1 ARSFRR
7 GMVRRI
13 VAGMAAAAREEV
25 ALDDL
30 RRALRG
36 TRRDFGSVPPEPLIL
51 MDVSYDFPFRVVLKP
66 KVADEWRER
75 EADTLLRVHLFRLAR
90 AAAGPTALNGTT
102 RRWLH
107 DCSVLHS

>member
-1 ARSFRR
+1 
-7 GMVRRI
+7 MVRRI

-30 RRALRG
+30 RRALAG

-66 KVADEWRER
+66 KVADEWRGR
-75 EADTLLRVHLFRLAR
+75 EGHSPPPVPLFLLPPAG
-90 AAAGPTALNGTT
+90 AGPPPPSGWK
-102 RRWLH
+102 RRWFYPFF
-107 DCSVLHS
+107 V